1 MTPSANPQALPDSDP
16 SPPAINRADGIARL
30 MGDAALFARVLAR
43 FRKEYRHMA
52 SRIRDALAAGDA
64 ELALRL
70 AHTIKGAAG
79 MIEAAPLRDE
89 AQALEQLLRDGGGDP
104 AWRLARLERA
114 LDLVMRELDAAEG
127 AAQAAQPVQQDDC
140 YENVTARLRT
150 LLEDG
155 NGDAVD
161 LVQDAAASLTRELG
175 EERYRQIAAAI
186 EVFDFE
192 DALALLER

>member
-52 SRIRDALAAGDA
+52 ARIRDALAAGDA

-89 AQALEQLLRDGGGDP
+89 AQALEQLLRDGEAILPG
-104 AWRLARLERA
+104 AWRGWNAR
-114 LDLVMRELDAAEG
+114 
-127 AAQAAQPVQQDDC
+127 
-140 YENVTARLRT
+140 
-150 LLEDG
+150 
-155 NGDAVD
+155 
-161 LVQDAAASLTRELG
+161 S
-175 EERYRQIAAAI
+175 IW
-186 EVFDFE
+186 
-192 DALALLER
+192 

>member
-1 MTPSANPQALPDSDP
+1 MTPSASPQALPDSDP

-43 FRKEYRHMA
+43 FRKEYRHTA
-52 SRIRDALAAGDA
+52 ARIRNALAAGDA

-89 AQALEQLLRDGGGDP
+89 AQALEQLLRDGEGDP

-127 AAQAAQPVQQDDC
+127 ATPAAQPVQQDDS

-186 EVFDFE
+186 EIFDFE